1 MELLFFNPNE
11 YERLYNCSAYEI
23 DQVSL
28 SKRQNIPI
36 GVFFLSI
43 GIICEVLYVP
53 CMIAIRKHM
62 DSTCFK
68 FMFYIAIADMLCLL
82 LCGIVTGY
90 LAIIGAVFCT
100 APTFIYISG
109 AFALALWV
117 TETTVEMFL
126 AFNRC
131 VELTNSRL
139 ADLLFGGKRIYL
151 WMVVT
156 TLYGLYI
163 MLFTKPLI
171 FNGIYITW
179 FQNPHVGYIDSFED
193 TYSNSMQSFQNV
205 IVVAVLPGIYLLFA
219 LILFVKGR
227 KISAAAGPNASLV
240 NQKSIFIQVV
250 LISCV
255 NSIAAAIYL
264 SMNLVPISKLLII
277 VGQFC
282 WIMDHGIPPIIYLLL
297 NKTVRHD
304 VLVMFVRPIGMV
316 FPFITLPS
324 GGKTSIIRTLE
335 TNRVTVTTNTSKSI
349 RTIMLQT
356 NRVKPL
362 ATIEPCA
369 TKWFQKC

>member
-1 MELLFFNPNE
+1 MELLFFNPDE
-11 YERLYNCSAYEI
+11 YERLYNCSSYEI
-23 DQVSL
+23 DQVPL
-28 SKRQNIPI
+28 SKRQNIPF
-36 GVFFLSI
+36 GVAFLSI
-43 GIICEVLYVP
+43 SIICEVLYVP

-82 LCGIVTGY
+82 VCGIVTGY

-117 TETTVEMFL
+117 TETTAEMFL

-131 VELTNSRL
+131 VELSSSRL
-139 ADLLFGGKRIYL
+139 ADFLFGGKRIYL
-151 WMVVT
+151 WMVMA
-156 TLYGLYI
+156 TLYGMYI
-163 MLFTKPLI
+163 VLFTKPLI

-193 TYSNSMQSFQNV
+193 TYRNSLQSIQNL
-205 IVVAVLPGIYLLFA
+205 IVTSVLPGIYLLFA

-227 KISAAAGPNASLV
+227 KISTGAGPDASSV
-240 NQKSIFIQVV
+240 NQKSIFIQIL

-255 NSIAAAIYL
+255 NAIAAAIYL
-264 SMNLVPISKLLII
+264 SMNLVPLSKLLIL

-282 WIMDHGIPPIIYLLL
+282 WIMDHGIPPIIYLLF
-297 NKTVRHD
+297 NKTVRRD

-316 FPFITLPS
+316 FPCVTLPS
-324 GGKTSIIRTLE
+324 GDKTSIIRTLE
-335 TNRVTVTTNTSKSI
+335 TNRVTATSKSI
-349 RTIMLQT
+349 RTIMSQA
-356 NRVKPL
+356 NRMKPL

-369 TKWFQKC
+369 TKWIQKC